1 MGELAVANAR
11 DRVVRGS
18 RWSSACGGGGGSG
31 SYPWIAV
38 SAAMLCGFLLLHK
51 VHSPQYTLWLVPF
64 FVLLAVPWRW
74 VVAYMVA
81 DICMDV
87 GVFRWFYAMKVKG
100 VDVGGNI
107 SAGLAGQLVALGVW
121 GRAALLAVLFVVVLA
136 RRDRLAEQGAPPARR
151 APSTPEAVPAS

>member
-1 MGELAVANAR
+1 VLALAV
-11 DRVVRGS
+11 GLW
-18 RWSSACGGGGGSG
+18 RWRRSG

-74 VVAYMVA
+74 VLAYMVA
-81 DICMDV
+81 DICMDI
-87 GVFRWFYAMKVKG
+87 GVFRWFYAMKIKG
-100 VDVGGNI
+100 IDVGGNV
-107 SAGLAGQLVALGVW
+107 SVGLAGQLVALGVW

-136 RRDRLAEQGAPPARR
+136 GRDRLAAQGTPTVRPAPATSGTV
-151 APSTPEAVPAS
+151 PST